1 LAQIE
6 RIDPTTEQADRT
18 AAAEGSEQAAEPV
31 AAAPERELHEA
42 TTGGLAISRPSDSDG
57 LRTEELL
64 LNVGPQH
71 PSTHGVFRVIVKLD
85 GEVIKEAIP
94 VMGYLHRGT
103 EKLAENLNY
112 TQIIPYTDRM
122 DYVSAMTNNYV
133 LVNAVE
139 KMLQLEIPERA
150 QFLRL
155 IVMELQRVASHM
167 VWWGTYL
174 LDIGAM
180 SPFLFAFRDR
190 EVIINLFNELCGA
203 RLTYNYMRVGGVKW
217 DAPPGW
223 IDKVREFVPYMRK
236 KLEEYNDLV
245 SGNEIFLARIKGV
258 GKYDAQTAISYGL
271 SGANLRCTGVKW
283 DLRKDQPYSIYDRF
297 EFDVPVGQNGD
308 CYDRYLIRLE
318 ELRQSLRI
326 LEQAVAQFPADGEI
340 MGKAPRVIRPPEGEV
355 YAAIESPRGEIGCH
369 IISRGKQEPYRLKF
383 RRPSFVNL
391 QILPKLLVGETMT
404 NLITILGGIDIVV
417 GEVDA

>member
-1 LAQIE
+1 M
-6 RIDPTTEQADRT
+6 
-18 AAAEGSEQAAEPV
+18 
-31 AAAPERELHEA
+31 
-42 TTGGLAISRPSDSDG
+42 AI
-57 LRTEELL
+57 RTEELL

-71 PSTHGVFRVIVKLD
+71 PSTHGVFRIVVKLD
-85 GEVIKEAIP
+85 GEIITEAIP

-103 EKLAENLNY
+103 EKLAENLTY

-139 KMLQLEIPERA
+139 TLMQLEIPERA
-150 QFLRL
+150 QYLRL

-190 EVIINLFNELCGA
+190 EIIIDLFNELCGA

-217 DAPPGW
+217 DAPDGW
-223 IDKVREFVPYMRK
+223 IQKVRDFIPYMRSQMDK
-236 KLEEYNDLV
+236 YNTLV

-258 GKYDAQTAISYGL
+258 GAYDAQTAINYGL
-271 SGANLRCTGVKW
+271 SGANLRCTGLNW

-297 EFDVPVGQNGD
+297 DFDVPVGKNGD

-318 ELRQSLRI
+318 EINQSLRI
-326 LEQAVAQFPADGEI
+326 LEQALEQFPAEGEI
-340 MGKAPRVIRPPEGEV
+340 MGKVPRVIRPPEGEV
-355 YAAIESPRGEIGCH
+355 YVGIESPRGEIGCH
-369 IISRGKQEPYRLKF
+369 IVSKGKDKPFRLKF

-391 QILPKLLVGETMT
+391 QILPELLVGESMT

>member
-1 LAQIE
+1 M
-6 RIDPTTEQADRT
+6 
-18 AAAEGSEQAAEPV
+18 
-31 AAAPERELHEA
+31 
-42 TTGGLAISRPSDSDG
+42 

-85 GEVIKEAIP
+85 GEIIREAIP

-103 EKLAENLNY
+103 EKLAENLSY

-122 DYVSAMTNNYV
+122 DYVSAMTTNYA

-139 KMLQLEIPERA
+139 KMMQLEVPERA
-150 QFLRL
+150 EFLRL
-155 IVMELQRVASHM
+155 IVMELQRIASHM

-180 SPFLFAFRDR
+180 SPFLYAFRDR
-190 EVIINLFNELCGA
+190 EIIIDLFNELCGA

-217 DAPPGW
+217 DAPDGW
-223 IDKVREFVPYMRK
+223 IDKVRKFVPYMYG
-236 KLEEYNDLV
+236 KLEEYHTLV
-245 SGNEIFLARIKGV
+245 TGNEIFLSRIKGV
-258 GKYDAQTAISYGL
+258 GKYDAETAIAYGL
-271 SGANLRCTGVKW
+271 SGANLRCTGVDW
-283 DLRKDQPYSIYDRF
+283 DIRKTQPYSLYSRF
-297 EFDVPVGQNGD
+297 QFDVPVRSGGD
-308 CYDRYLIRLE
+308 CYDRYLIRME
-318 ELRQSLRI
+318 EIKQSLRI
-326 LEQAVAQFPADGEI
+326 LEQALDVFPEGGET
-340 MGKAPRVIRPPEGEV
+340 MGKVPRVIRPPEGEI

-391 QILPKLLVGETMT
+391 QILPKLLVGESMT

>member
-1 LAQIE
+1 MI
-6 RIDPTTEQADRT
+6 
-18 AAAEGSEQAAEPV
+18 
-31 AAAPERELHEA
+31 
-42 TTGGLAISRPSDSDG
+42 
-57 LRTEELL
+57 RTEELL

-71 PSTHGVFRVIVKLD
+71 PSTHGVFRIVVKLD
-85 GEVIKEAIP
+85 GEVITEATP

-103 EKLAENLNY
+103 EKIAESLNF

-133 LVNAVE
+133 LVHAVE
-139 KMLQLEIPERA
+139 TMMGLEVPLRA
-150 QFLRL
+150 EFLRL
-155 IVMELQRVASHM
+155 IVMELQRVASHL

-180 SPFLFAFRDR
+180 SPFLYAFRDR
-190 EVIINLFNELCGA
+190 ETIINLFNELCGA

-223 IDKVREFVPYMRK
+223 IDKVRAFIPYMEK
-236 KLEEYNDLV
+236 KLQEYDKLV
-245 SGNEIFLARIKGV
+245 TGNEIFLARIQGV
-258 GKYDAQTAISYGL
+258 GRYDAATAIDYGL

-283 DLRKDQPYSIYDRF
+283 DLRKDEPYSLYDRF
-297 EFDVPVGQNGD
+297 EFDIPVGHNGD
-308 CYDRYLIRLE
+308 CYDRYRVRLE
-318 ELRQSLRI
+318 EIRQSLRI
-326 LEQAVAQFPADGEI
+326 LKQAVEQFPQDGET
-340 MGKAPRVIRPPEGEV
+340 MGKVPRVIRPPVGETYV
-355 YAAIESPRGEIGCH
+355 RIESPRGEIGCH
-369 IISRGKQEPYRLKF
+369 IVSKGKAEPYRLKF